1 MSIWKNVSL
10 SQRAVLLGINYYK
23 VLQLRFWTVTLPMAF
38 FFKETVLKF
47 HIVQK
52 RNFLFAWAIVSDIH
66 ETLETGRLARKKFQV
81 KNSINIGLSLNIGRK
96 HDITVTTKLKST
108 SKVYLF
114 LVIKERC
121 RTSTEDL
128 AEQNTD
134 DYKLLFMFPA
144 SVPNTNKR

>member
-1 MSIWKNVSL
+1 
-10 SQRAVLLGINYYK
+10 
-23 VLQLRFWTVTLPMAF
+23 
-38 FFKETVLKF
+38 
-47 HIVQK
+47 VQK